1 MTASANGTPPVVPA
15 TGQGGADELADLC
28 EQAVSFSRSLAG
40 PLKRIAVRRGDA
52 AVEVDWHEPSA
63 VVDRSAH
70 GGAGGAGTAGADGLD
85 HSAVPAGV
93 TVLSQVVEAD
103 DVHIVHAPLVGT
115 FYQAPAPGEEPF
127 ITVGSPVSV
136 GQTLGIVEAMKLMNT
151 IVSDVEGH
159 VVELLVADGQS
170 VEFEQPLVK
179 VALVPAALGSV
190 DVARAG

>member
-1 MTASANGTPPVVPA
+1 MTGSANGASTPVPA
-15 TGQGGADELADLC
+15 GAAGHSDELADLC
-28 EQAVSFSRSLAG
+28 AQAVAFSRSLAG

-63 VVDRSAH
+63 VVDRAH
-70 GGAGGAGTAGADGLD
+70 AAPAEHPVVPPGL
-85 HSAVPAGV
+85 
-93 TVLSQVVEAD
+93 TVLTQVVDAE
-103 DVHIVHAPLVGT
+103 DVHVVHAPLVGT
-115 FYQAPAPGEEPF
+115 FYQAPAPGEDPF
-127 ITVGSPVSV
+127 VTVGSPVTI

-179 VALVPAALGSV
+179 VALVPAALGTV
-190 DVARAG
+190 DVAQVG

>member
-1 MTASANGTPPVVPA
+1 MTETTTPTATTTGAPA
-15 TGQGGADELADLC
+15 HPDELADLC
-28 EQAVSFSRSLAG
+28 QQAVSFSRSLAG
-40 PLKRIAVRRGDA
+40 PLKRIAVRRGEV

-63 VVDRSAH
+63 VVDRS
-70 GGAGGAGTAGADGLD
+70 GAVSAGSAGSADGLD

-103 DVHIVHAPLVGT
+103 DVHVVHAPLVGT

-127 ITVGSPVSV
+127 VTVGSPVSV